1 MPRVERRCV
10 QGRPV
15 IVTGSG
21 ECRNGWSQT
30 GGRERRPSEFDE
42 QMQRRGRSL
51 DEGGG
56 DIAHAFVPSAGA
68 VWLLGMSRRLLGSG
82 MLPLGTA
89 TGHFFP
95 LRSHD
100 AAPAHREAD
109 AEREDQG
116 CEAGEHEWGSDSDT
130 PGDVQML
137 QAMIVPVSP
146 PIIRLFSE
154 SFSRSRRR
162 WLWRQPW
169 SSGMS
174 IARLFR

>member
-21 ECRNGWSQT
+21 ECRNGWNQT
-30 GGRERRPSEFDE
+30 GRRERGPGEFDE

-56 DIAHAFVPSAGA
+56 NIAHAFVPSAGA
-68 VWLLGMSRRLLGSG
+68 IRFLGMSWRLFGSG
-82 MLPLGTA
+82 MLLPGAA
-89 TGHFFP
+89 TSDLFP
-95 LRSHD
+95 LRGHD
-100 AAPAHREAD
+100 AAPAHRQAD
-109 AEREDQG
+109 AKGEDQG